1 MKEENDSL
9 KEKASFLFDVIK
21 RYDHYIATT
30 NFKVGLMMS
39 FLSAVVVGL
48 VVKVISTGA
57 ITGRDSLA
65 LLTLSFSFLTI
76 AFSLIASRLLLKVV
90 FPDTSSCTE
99 TESLIFYGDVSRRNS
114 TPQEYAQK
122 FKSADLEKLVED
134 LSVQAFY
141 VAKAAD
147 QKFTLIKK
155 SVNILTHV
163 VIPFL
168 GITLFFYMLEG
179 LK

>member
-1 MKEENDSL
+1 MTVANDSL

-48 VVKVISTGA
+48 VVKIISTEVA
-57 ITGRDSLA
+57 TGVDRLA
-65 LLTLSFSFLTI
+65 WLTLSFSFLTI
-76 AFSLIASRLLLKVV
+76 AFSLITSRLLLKVI
-90 FPDTSSCTE
+90 FPDTSSCNE
-99 TESLIFYGDVSRRNS
+99 TESLIFYGDVSRFNS
-114 TPQEYAQK
+114 TSQEYAQK

-141 VAKAAD
+141 VAKVAD
-147 QKFTLIKK
+147 EKFIWIKK

-168 GITLFFYMLEG
+168 GITLLFYMLEG